1 MNQNDRKWG
10 PKYVKNRSKN
20 ASKINRKNSS
30 ENEGFQEGR
39 GIPADEQ
46 RAEPNS
52 GAGILGP
59 PNYPK
64 ST

>member
-10 PKYVKNRSKN
+10 PKYVKNQSKN
-20 ASKINRKNSS
+20 ASKIGRKNSS
-30 ENEGFQEGR
+30 ENGAFQEAR

-46 RAEPNS
+46 RAEPGS
-52 GAGILGP
+52 GVSILGP